1 MTRRAWRRAMLVP
14 PILACAP
21 AATSAHVFVQPYTLP
36 VPFWMYLYGCAASL
50 VLSFAVVAY
59 LLGRPTVARSYR
71 TRDLL
76 PGTRRAQSAWN
87 GLLSIGRAG
96 ALVCLLLTMATG
108 LVGSSD
114 PRVNINYT
122 LFWIAFLL
130 GLTYATAF
138 IGDVYALVNPWRT
151 IADLVGALG
160 LDLSKARLPYPAWLG
175 YLPAFA
181 SYVGLI
187 WMELF
192 TLPRPYVLS
201 LTALGYTAATL
212 GGAFLFGTQKWF
224 AQGELFGVFFRLVG
238 LMAPVEYGRTDAGRA
253 FVRLRPP
260 FVAACF
266 QPRMHASLV
275 LFVLF
280 MLSSTTYDAI
290 HQTYLWVSLYWQ
302 RLLPL
307 ASPLWGSDMVAAQA
321 GLTRWYRV
329 YQYAGLVLSPFIYLI
344 LYVLVLA
351 CARAVVRSRVSVSA
365 LAGQFASTLVPI
377 ALVYHATHYS
387 TILIVDL
394 PRLPGLAAD
403 PLGLGWLLFPAPSP
417 PRPGPLNMGII
428 WHTQVALML
437 GGHVVGVYLAHLTAL
452 RVFGSARQGLVSQVP
467 LLALMVAYTSL
478 GLWVLSLPLDVPQV
492 LPIE

>member
-1 MTRRAWRRAMLVP
+1 
-14 PILACAP
+14 
-21 AATSAHVFVQPYTLP
+21 
-36 VPFWMYLYGCAASL
+36 
-50 VLSFAVVAY
+50 
-59 LLGRPTVARSYR
+59 
-71 TRDLL
+71 
-76 PGTRRAQSAWN
+76 
-87 GLLSIGRAG
+87 
-96 ALVCLLLTMATG
+96 
-108 LVGSSD
+108 
-114 PRVNINYT
+114 
-122 LFWIAFLL
+122 
-130 GLTYATAF
+130 
-138 IGDVYALVNPWRT
+138 
-151 IADLVGALG
+151 
-160 LDLSKARLPYPAWLG
+160 
-175 YLPAFA
+175 
-181 SYVGLI
+181 
-187 WMELF
+187 
-192 TLPRPYVLS
+192 
-201 LTALGYTAATL
+201 
-212 GGAFLFGTQKWF
+212 
-224 AQGELFGVFFRLVG
+224 
-238 LMAPVEYGRTDAGRA
+238 MAPVEYGRTDAGRA

-321 GLTRWYRV
+321 GLTRWYLV
-329 YQYAGLVLSPFIYLI
+329 YQYAGLVLSPFLYLI

-351 CARAVVRSRVSVSA
+351 CARAVVRSRVTVSA
-365 LAGQFASTLVPI
+365 LAGQFAATLVPI

-387 TILIVDL
+387 TILIVEL
-394 PRLPGLAAD
+394 PRLPWLAAD
-403 PLGLGWLLFPAPSP
+403 PLGLGWLLFPTPAP

-452 RVFGSARQGLVSQVP
+452 RVFGSARQGLVSQLP
-467 LLALMVAYTSL
+467 LLALMVAYTSV